1 MSVLHFEYK
10 MEINYEEYISR
21 CFFTIK
27 CIPREDARQH
37 LLGIELSV
45 LPETEYSMGEDSFGN
60 RQIYGSETEPH
71 NQFLFQSIGD
81 VEIIQTDY
89 EEISDET
96 AGIFRIPH
104 GKCIPG
110 SRLSEYYQSHD
121 FSKCKSPYEICMAWM
136 HKLHRDFSY
145 VPGAT
150 QFHTGA
156 EEAWGMGRGVCQD
169 YAHIYVTLL
178 RMAGIPARYVC
189 GMIIGEGASH
199 AWAEA
204 LCGDKWVAFDPT
216 NDCLVSDQHIK
227 IGHGRDAAD
236 CAINRGLIWNNG
248 VQLQKIAVL
257 VEKRERKE

>member
-121 FSKCKSPYEICMAWM
+121 FSKYS
-136 HKLHRDFSY
+136 L
-145 VPGAT
+145 
-150 QFHTGA
+150 
-156 EEAWGMGRGVCQD
+156 
-169 YAHIYVTLL
+169 
-178 RMAGIPARYVC
+178 
-189 GMIIGEGASH
+189 
-199 AWAEA
+199 
-204 LCGDKWVAFDPT
+204 
-216 NDCLVSDQHIK
+216 
-227 IGHGRDAAD
+227 
-236 CAINRGLIWNNG
+236 
-248 VQLQKIAVL
+248 
-257 VEKRERKE
+257 